1 MVALLG
7 LQGRFKQRIMTDQ
20 LDVVVI
26 GAGVIGLAVA
36 RSLAMAGRDVV
47 VLEAEPHIGMHTS
60 SRNSEVIHAG
70 IYYPQNSLKARLCVA
85 GKEMLYRYCEEHH
98 IDHQA
103 IGKLI
108 VASGD
113 EDLGKLHAIAEQA
126 RQNGV
131 MDLQFLD
138 EPEIAGLEPNVV
150 CGKGLLSP
158 STGIVDSHSLMMA
171 MQADIE
177 ANNGVVVCNSEVGGI
192 GAVSD
197 GFVLEMVGGD
207 GDRFGCR
214 MLVNAGGLWAQG
226 VAASIG
232 GEVSGD
238 RGHGPLL
245 QGRDRG
251 HGPLL
256 QGGDRGVSI
265 ETDCQS
271 KTAQFERLGPLLQ
284 GGDRGHG
291 PLLQVGNSGG
301 VMGVYFAKAHYF
313 SYQGTSPF
321 QHLIYPLP
329 SDGGLGIHATNDLS
343 GATRFGPDVT
353 WVDEVD
359 YGFDESRKVDF
370 VGAIRSYF
378 PGLDEERL
386 VPAYTGIR
394 PKLVGAGVPAV
405 DFVIQGEADH
415 GVPGLVNLFGIESPG
430 LTASLAIGEH
440 VRGILL

>member
-1 MVALLG
+1 MVALSG
-7 LQGRFKQRIMTDQ
+7 LQERFEQMTMTDQ

-26 GAGVIGLAVA
+26 GAGVVGLAVA
-36 RSLAMAGRDVV
+36 RSLALAGRDVV
-47 VLEAEPHIGMHTS
+47 VLEAEPYIGMHTS

-70 IYYPQNSLKARLCVA
+70 IYYPQNSLKASLCVA

-98 IDHQA
+98 IDHQT

-113 EDLGKLHAIAEQA
+113 EDLSKLHVIAEQA
-126 RQNGV
+126 RRNGV

-138 EPEIAGLEPNVV
+138 EQEIAGLEPNVV

-177 ANNGVVVCNSEVGGI
+177 AGDGMVVCNSKVASV
-192 GAVSD
+192 GAVGD

-207 GDRFGCR
+207 GDRFGCQL
-214 MLVNAGGLWAQG
+214 LVNAGGLWAQG
-226 VAASIG
+226 IAASFV
-232 GEVSGD
+232 GELCGN
-238 RGHGPLL
+238 
-245 QGRDRG
+245 RG

-256 QGGDRGVSI
+256 QGGD
-265 ETDCQS
+265 
-271 KTAQFERLGPLLQ
+271 P
-284 GGDRGHG
+284 
-291 PLLQVGNSGG
+291 GG
-301 VMGVYFAKAHYF
+301 VPAVYFAKAHYF
-313 SYQGTSPF
+313 SYQGKSPF

-359 YGFDESRKVDF
+359 YDFDESRKADF

-394 PKLVGAGVPAV
+394 PKLVGAGAPAV
-405 DFVIQGEADH
+405 DFVIQGEGDH
-415 GVPGLVNLFGIESPG
+415 GVSGLVNLFGIESPG

-440 VRGILL
+440 VRDILL